1 MCHGLI
7 KGEYQVLLAAIEL
20 SEALEV
26 STKSGDHQQGLN
38 VLLSRQEKYVLLL
51 LMERRGIQVTSLHK
65 SNVFVCNSARA
76 SSAIQINLD

>member
-20 SEALEV
+20 SEASEV

-51 LMERRGIQVTSLHK
+51 LMERRGI
-65 SNVFVCNSARA
+65 
-76 SSAIQINLD
+76 